1 MDEPFNGVREPLVLV
16 EVVTQRAAGMARGR
30 RSRPRCSARRRRLSM
45 PRRARA
51 PMRWLV
57 LSYDRRRPR
66 RPEPT
71 RLSLEA
77 LTTANSSPSSAPPDR
92 ARRRPVTVHMIDI
105 DRLRQINDTYGHD
118 TDACSRRLNRSSPRQ
133 SPAGPD
139 GDCLNRWNP
148 LE

>member
-1 MDEPFNGVREPLVLV
+1 MDEPFNGIREPLVLV

-30 RSRPRCSARRRRLSM
+30 RSRPRCCARRRRLSM

-71 RLSLEA
+71 RLALEA

-92 ARRRPVTVHMIDI
+92 ARRRPMPVLMIDI

-118 TDACSRRLNRSSPRQ
+118 TGVVSSAWATRDEHR
-133 SPAGPD
+133 PAD
-139 GDCLNRWNP
+139 R
-148 LE
+148 ER